1 MIGND
6 KQDYDHGRIIL
17 ISSERHEAFS
27 TGDRETGL
35 ICLSGMAK
43 VVVYGQANTF
53 DCYATNISEERCRRI
68 NRGYLDPASVKLED
82 WTGLESKGS
91 AIIPRTGEKL
101 YRIDNDS
108 SQTN

>member
-1 MIGND
+1 
-6 KQDYDHGRIIL
+6 
-17 ISSERHEAFS
+17 
-27 TGDRETGL
+27 
-35 ICLSGMAK
+35 
-43 VVVYGQANTF
+43 
-53 DCYATNISEERCRRI
+53 
-68 NRGYLDPASVKLED
+68 LED